1 MSSPVYY
8 RVFKKTNGKLTV
20 VTMQWFDELDCNK
33 SRFVT
38 SKKFDTELGAWLF
51 IFKDMGLAVTETNFY
66 DSCDIENEDK
76 LDKIRKYI
84 YA

>member
-1 MSSPVYY
+1 
-8 RVFKKTNGKLTV
+8 
-20 VTMQWFDELDCNK
+20 
-33 SRFVT
+33 
-38 SKKFDTELGAWLF
+38 
-51 IFKDMGLAVTETNFY
+51 MGLAVTETNFY